1 MGRPLNKKY
10 FGNKNSPY
18 TDFQGSTTPDSG
30 IGGRVASVAVAG
42 TNNNYTEIP
51 ALTVAAPTLV
61 GGVNAEVEVV
71 SMGVATV
78 SVAAGG
84 TLYAV
89 GDVLTLVGLG
99 TGTAATVTVAT
110 VDAPET
116 GVITEVTVTS
126 AGAYTTVADLTAL
139 ATTDNSVAGSGATID
154 VTGLKINAVS
164 VTEAGSGYT
173 SAPAITDLPDGNATF
188 TVSLSTVAGSRAIK
202 AFAYLTGGSRL
213 AADII
218 KQDNKIQYKVEN
230 ATGVAVVQ
238 LVDSQ
243 ANAAGEMDITAY
255 DSEANEYWVK
265 KLTAR
270 KAVLTRK
277 VSGNGQFASGTSVP
291 WTLDAA
297 VEDYSVKIDN
307 A

>member
-30 IGGRVASVAVAG
+30 IGGRVASVTVGG

-51 ALTVAAPTLV
+51 VLTVADPTLV
-61 GGVNAEVEVV
+61 GGVTATVAVV
-71 SMGVATV
+71 SMGVATITIV
-78 SVAAGG
+78 DGTTGYVANEI
-84 TLYAV
+84 
-89 GDVLTLVGLG
+89 LTLGAVG
-99 TGTAATVTVAT
+99 TGTAATIKVDT
-110 VDAPET
+110 VDGDGTILTAS
-116 GVITEVTVTS
+116 VVT
-126 AGAYTTVADLTAL
+126 AGAYTAISDVTAVA
-139 ATTDNSVAGSGATID
+139 ATGGSGTGATFD
-154 VTGLKINAVS
+154 VALKINS
-164 VTEAGSGYT
+164 VNVTTAGTGYT
-173 SAPAITDLPDGNATF
+173 SAPAITDLPDGNATL
-188 TVSLSTVAGSRAIK
+188 TAVLSVVNGARAIK

-243 ANAAGEMDITAY
+243 ANAAGEMDITAL
-255 DSEANEYWVK
+255 DSAGNEYWVK

>member
-18 TDFQGSTTPDSG
+18 TDFQGATTPDSG
-30 IGGRVASVAVAG
+30 LGGKVASVTVGG
-42 TNNNYTEIP
+42 TNNNYSAFPTI
-51 ALTVAAPTLV
+51 AFADPTLV
-61 GGVNAEVEVV
+61 GGVKATGTVRAGVV
-71 SMGVATV
+71 TFTFT
-78 SVAAGG
+78 GG
-84 TLYAV
+84 GSYAQ
-89 GDVLTLVGLG
+89 GEVLTLVGG
-99 TGTAATVTVAT
+99 TGTAATFTVAT

-116 GVITEVTVTS
+116 GVITSLTLLTAGDYSALSDLTDLELTGSVAGDLATVTVT
-126 AGAYTTVADLTAL
+126 A
-139 ATTDNSVAGSGATID
+139 
-154 VTGLKINAVS
+154 LKINSVV

-173 SAPAITDLPDGNATF
+173 SAPAITDTPDGNATL
-188 TVSLSTVAGSRAIK
+188 TAVLSVVNGARAIK

-230 ATGVAVVQ
+230 ATGIAVVQ
-238 LVDSQ
+238 LVDSE
-243 ANAAGEMDITAY
+243 ANAAGEMDITAF
-255 DSEANEYWVK
+255 DSAANEYWVK

-270 KAVLTRK
+270 KVVLTRK

-291 WTLDAA
+291 WTFGSA
-297 VEDYSVKIDN
+297 VENYSVKIDN